1 MGRQI
6 KPFVLSAVFI
16 AVCALLSGSF
26 GPGSAARASSPVS
39 TAGVSG
45 EPELDTGL
53 KLLTSIYRLAEEN
66 AADKVSPDK
75 SIYDGAIPGML
86 RTLDPHSNFFD
97 PKEFNKLREDQR
109 GRYYGVG
116 MTIAQHGAGGPTVVV
131 YPFPSSPAFK
141 AGLRPGDVIFAIND
155 KNALS
160 LTSAEVADLLK
171 GPRGTAVQVKVT
183 RDCKPEPL
191 AFSLIRD
198 AINRPSVPTHFF
210 IRPGIA
216 YIHVEQ
222 FNETTSRELD
232 DALSAMNESG
242 LKGLILDLRD
252 NPGGLLNEGVAVAGR
267 FLKRGQTVVSHRGR
281 TSPVK
286 DYVASNGSSAREY
299 PIVVLV
305 SRLSASAAEIVA
317 GALQDHDRAWV
328 VGDNTFGKGLVQT
341 VFPLMENTG
350 LALTTAKYYTP
361 SGRLIQRDY
370 SKGSF
375 YDYYFHRDTEK
386 KNTQDVKM
394 TDSGRTVYGGG
405 GITPDEKYTPAKYN
419 ALQTSVLK
427 NGRAA
432 LFNFTASWFGNRGDI
447 KLPKGWEPDD
457 AVIHQFRDYLRKNG
471 APFTDAEFNQ
481 NLPWVKDQLK
491 QEMYATAFS
500 VDESAHVRLEQDPEI
515 LKAIE
520 AMPKAKALLDS
531 AKKMMVQRVA
541 GQVERAAR

>member
-1 MGRQI
+1 MGRQF
-6 KPFVLSAVFI
+6 KPFLLSAVFI
-16 AVCALLSGSF
+16 AVCALLSGSL
-26 GPGSAARASSPVS
+26 GPGSAAHASSPVS

-116 MTIAQHGAGGPTVVV
+116 MTIQPRGGHTVVV
-131 YPFPSSPAFK
+131 YPFPGSPAFK
-141 AGLRPGDVIFAIND
+141 AGLRPGDIILEIND
-155 KNALS
+155 KSALGLNS
-160 LTSAEVADLLK
+160 SEVADLLK
-171 GPRGTAVQVKVT
+171 GPRGTAVQVKIN
-183 RDCKPEPL
+183 REGKAEPL
-191 AFSLIRD
+191 VFNLVRD

-210 IRPGIA
+210 IRPGIG
-216 YIHVEQ
+216 YIHIEQ

-232 DALSAMNESG
+232 DALSAMNEST

-328 VGDNTFGKGLVQT
+328 LGDNTFGKGLVQT

-394 TDSGRTVYGGG
+394 TDSGRTVYGGS
-405 GITPDEKYTPAKYN
+405 GITPDEKFTIEYKPFQIE
-419 ALQTSVLK
+419 LLR
-427 NGRAA
+427 RAA
-432 LFNFTASWFGNRGDI
+432 FREYVPKYFASHDA
-447 KLPKGWEPDD
+447 KLPKDWSPDAAMMAD
-457 AVIHQFRDYLRKNG
+457 FKAYL
-471 APFTDAEFNQ
+471 
-481 NLPWVKDQLK
+481 VKDAYQFTEADWTQWLDWTRVQLEK
-491 QEMYATAFS
+491 EALLTAS
-500 VDESAHVRLEQDPEI
+500 GLDESNRYSTETDPI
-515 LKAIE
+515 VLKALE
-520 AMPKAKALLDS
+520 SMPKAKALLDN
-531 AKKMMVQRVA
+531 ARKQMVQLDKRSL
-541 GQVERAAR
+541 RH